1 MSTVKTGGRSA
12 GRNAGK
18 AGGKTRVK
26 PVSRVPGK
34 PAPRTAVKT
43 AAPSAATTAGVSV
56 GAVVKA
62 AASTGAKTAGKVVGV
77 AGKSGGARDMRVK
90 VKKAGKLKHS
100 SQLWLERQL
109 NDPYVKRAREM
120 GYRSRA
126 AFKIEEMDDRFKF
139 LKSGQKLID
148 LGCAPGGWCQI
159 AAMRVGL
166 EKGKGRIVGIDL
178 LPVDPIPGVDLI
190 EMDFMADEAPALLTR
205 RLGGRA
211 DGVMSDMA
219 ANTTGHKKTD
229 HLKIIALA
237 EAALEFT
244 HTILAPG
251 GFFLAKL
258 FQGGESAELLAQLK
272 RDFTTVRNLKPG
284 ASRSDSSEL
293 YVLATGFRRKAE
305 EASEAGVSADDDG
318 S

>member
-1 MSTVKTGGRSA
+1 MKTAKTGG
-12 GRNAGK
+12 
-18 AGGKTRVK
+18 
-26 PVSRVPGK
+26 
-34 PAPRTAVKT
+34 
-43 AAPSAATTAGVSV
+43 
-56 GAVVKA
+56 
-62 AASTGAKTAGKVVGV
+62 
-77 AGKSGGARDMRVK
+77 GGARDMRVK

-126 AFKIEEMDDRFKF
+126 AFKLEEMDDRYKF
-139 LKSGQKLID
+139 LKPGQRLVD

-159 AAMRVGL
+159 AATRIAL
-166 EKGKGRIVGIDL
+166 DKGKGCIIGIDL

-190 EMDFMADEAPALLTR
+190 EMDFMAPEAPALLTQ
-205 RLGGRA
+205 RLGGKA

-237 EAALEFT
+237 EAAIEFANDV
-244 HTILAPG
+244 LAPG

-258 FQGGESAELLAQLK
+258 FQGGDSAELLGQLK
-272 RDFTTVRNLKPG
+272 RDFTTVRNVKPA
-284 ASRSDSSEL
+284 ASRADSSEL
-293 YVLATGFRRKAE
+293 YVLATGFRRKTDDAPAE
-305 EASEAGVSADDDG
+305 A
-318 S
+318 

>member
-1 MSTVKTGGRSA
+1 MSTIKSGGKSA
-12 GRNAGK
+12 GKSGGKSTGK
-18 AGGKTRVK
+18 A
-26 PVSRVPGK
+26 
-34 PAPRTAVKT
+34 
-43 AAPSAATTAGVSV
+43 
-56 GAVVKA
+56 
-62 AASTGAKTAGKVVGV
+62 VGV

-126 AFKIEEMDDRFKF
+126 AFKLEEMDDRFKF
-139 LKSGQKLID
+139 LRSGHKLVD

-159 AAMRVGL
+159 AAARIGL

-190 EMDFMADEAPALLTR
+190 EMDFMADEAPALLTE

-237 EAALEFT
+237 EAALEFA

-251 GFFLAKL
+251 GFYLAKL

-272 RDFTTVRNLKPG
+272 RDFTTVRNVKPS
-284 ASRSDSSEL
+284 ASRADSSEL
-293 YVLATGFRRKAE
+293 YVLATGYRRKAD
-305 EASEAGVSADDDG
+305 AAADDDRTDLPEA
-318 S
+318 

>member
-1 MSTVKTGGRSA
+1 MSTGKSGGRTA
-12 GRNAGK
+12 GKTAGK
-18 AGGKTRVK
+18 ARSKTSGK
-26 PVSRVPGK
+26 PVARIPGK
-34 PAPRTAVKT
+34 PAARTALKT
-43 AAPSAATTAGVSV
+43 AAKSAGTTESASLGT
-56 GAVVKA
+56 AAKA
-62 AASTGAKTAGKVVGV
+62 AAGTAGKTGGKVVGV
-77 AGKSGGARDMRVK
+77 TGKSGGARDMRVK

-190 EMDFMADEAPALLTR
+190 EMDFMADEAPALLTQ

-305 EASEAGVSADDDG
+305 TAQGDEAAAPSEG
-318 S
+318 

>member
-1 MSTVKTGGRSA
+1 MSSGQS
-12 GRNAGK
+12 
-18 AGGKTRVK
+18 GGKGGG
-26 PVSRVPGK
+26 GK
-34 PAPRTAVKT
+34 PA
-43 AAPSAATTAGVSV
+43 
-56 GAVVKA
+56 
-62 AASTGAKTAGKVVGV
+62 
-77 AGKSGGARDMRVK
+77 GARDMRVK

-126 AFKIEEMDDRFKF
+126 AFKLEEMDDRYKF
-139 LKSGQKLID
+139 LKSGQRLVD

-159 AAMRVGL
+159 AAKRIGL
-166 EKGKGRIVGIDL
+166 EQGKGYIVGIDL

-190 EMDFMADEAPALLTR
+190 QLDFMADEAPALLTE

-237 EAALEFT
+237 EAAIEFA
-244 HTILAPG
+244 HDVLGPG
-251 GFFLAKL
+251 GFFLAIV
-258 FQGGESAELLAQLK
+258 FPGGVSAELLPALK
-272 RDFTTVRNLKPG
+272 RYFTTVRNVKPA
-284 ASRSDSSEL
+284 ASRADSSEL
-293 YVLATGFRRKAE
+293 YVLATGYRRAARE
-305 EASEAGVSADDDG
+305 ETEQREA
-318 S
+318 

>member
-1 MSTVKTGGRSA
+1 MSSGQSGGK
-12 GRNAGK
+12 GG
-18 AGGKTRVK
+18 GGKT
-26 PVSRVPGK
+26 
-34 PAPRTAVKT
+34 A
-43 AAPSAATTAGVSV
+43 
-56 GAVVKA
+56 
-62 AASTGAKTAGKVVGV
+62 
-77 AGKSGGARDMRVK
+77 GARDMRVK

-109 NDPYVKRAREM
+109 NDPYVKRAREL

-126 AFKIEEMDDRFKF
+126 AFKLEEMDDRYKF
-139 LKSGQKLID
+139 LKVGQRLVD

-159 AAMRVGL
+159 AAKRIGL
-166 EKGKGRIVGIDL
+166 ERGKGYIVGIDL

-190 EMDFMADEAPALLTR
+190 EMDFMAEEAPALLTE

-237 EAALEFT
+237 EAAIEFT
-244 HTILAPG
+244 HDVLAPG

-258 FQGGESAELLAQLK
+258 FQGGDSAELLTMLK
-272 RDFTTVRNLKPG
+272 RDFTTVRNVKPA
-284 ASRSDSSEL
+284 ASRADSSEL
-293 YVLATGFRRKAE
+293 YVLATGYRRQQRPE
-305 EASEAGVSADDDG
+305 GDDA
-318 S
+318 

>member
-1 MSTVKTGGRSA
+1 MSTIKSGGKSA
-12 GRNAGK
+12 GK
-18 AGGKTRVK
+18 SGGK
-26 PVSRVPGK
+26 
-34 PAPRTAVKT
+34 
-43 AAPSAATTAGVSV
+43 
-56 GAVVKA
+56 
-62 AASTGAKTAGKVVGV
+62 STGVAVGV

-139 LKSGQKLID
+139 LKTGQKLID

-159 AAMRVGL
+159 AAGRVGL

-190 EMDFMADEAPALLTR
+190 EMDFMAEDAPALLTQ

-237 EAALEFT
+237 EAALEFAND
-244 HTILAPG
+244 ILMPG

-272 RDFTTVRNLKPG
+272 RDFTTVRNLKPA

-305 EASEAGVSADDDG
+305 IAQEGAPEGVSTGDQE

>member
-1 MSTVKTGGRSA
+1 MS
-12 GRNAGK
+12 
-18 AGGKTRVK
+18 
-26 PVSRVPGK
+26 
-34 PAPRTAVKT
+34 
-43 AAPSAATTAGVSV
+43 
-56 GAVVKA
+56 
-62 AASTGAKTAGKVVGV
+62 
-77 AGKSGGARDMRVK
+77 AGKSGSGGKGSSGGGARTPGKQGAPGKQSVVGKPAGARDMRVK

-109 NDPYVKRAREM
+109 NDPYVKRAREL
-120 GYRSRA
+120 GHRSRA
-126 AFKIEEMDDRFKF
+126 AFKIEEMDDRYKF
-139 LKSGQKLID
+139 LKTGQKLID

-159 AAMRVGL
+159 AAKRVGL

-178 LPVDPIPGVDLI
+178 LPVDPIPGVELI
-190 EMDFMADEAPALLTR
+190 EMDFMADDAPALLAE

-229 HLKIIALA
+229 HIKIIALA
-237 EAALEFT
+237 EAALEFAND
-244 HTILAPG
+244 ILAPG

-272 RDFTTVRNLKPG
+272 RDFTTVRNVKPA

-293 YVLATGFRRKAE
+293 YVLATGFRRS
-305 EASEAGVSADDDG
+305 ASAP
-318 S
+318 

>member
-1 MSTVKTGGRSA
+1 MS
-12 GRNAGK
+12 
-18 AGGKTRVK
+18 
-26 PVSRVPGK
+26 
-34 PAPRTAVKT
+34 
-43 AAPSAATTAGVSV
+43 
-56 GAVVKA
+56 
-62 AASTGAKTAGKVVGV
+62 
-77 AGKSGGARDMRVK
+77 AGKSGGGKTSSSGRTPGKQGAAVKPAGTRDLRVK

-109 NDPYVKRAREM
+109 NDPYVKRAREL

-126 AFKIEEMDDRFKF
+126 AFKLEEMDDRYKF
-139 LKSGQKLID
+139 LKTGQKLVD

-159 AAMRVGL
+159 AAGRIGL
-166 EKGKGRIVGIDL
+166 ERGKGRIVGIDL

-190 EMDFMADEAPALLTR
+190 EMDFMADEAPALLTE
-205 RLGGRA
+205 RLGGKA

-229 HLKIIALA
+229 HIKIIALA
-237 EAALEFT
+237 EAALDFAND
-244 HTILAPG
+244 ILAPG

-272 RDFTTVRNLKPG
+272 RDFTQVRNVKPA

-293 YVLATGFRRKAE
+293 YVLATGFRRKVAAAE
-305 EASEAGVSADDDG
+305 TDIAE
-318 S
+318 